1 MEEFLSKLTWSYP
14 DIRVESAYSTPSPA
28 GHSSDP
34 ASPIYP
40 DRPIHPLPRRRLRS
54 RVSPE
59 TAESILYNAAP
70 TSAKPLFSLPFNEP
84 VVFVNGSSP
93 DATSDGLASGEFHR
107 QPFSQGRHGYQFKG
121 SDPDSDGEYADDLVR
136 RYQAQQ
142 NGSFSDHIYNDQR
155 GAVVKAPKMSLPMSA
170 PSSQDSVDGYDSF
183 ENTNNKKKRKIPT
196 SGSLGGHH
204 SSLSAEMASMGI
216 STNRECEVSQ
226 AEMDGGIGHY
236 YGSGSSAVPAASSGT
251 GISGAGR
258 GRYGRNVAR
267 VPSGRSPLGAST
279 NGSNALQA
287 GRQMLHKQDYTSAG
301 HQSARG
307 KNMAWHEQPPASQA
321 GPTYSH
327 LGNSK
332 PPSDQTINQ
341 SRGFATQGTQTSP
354 HTAAGQNQEAPFQGS
369 ANQPAPQKP
378 RKPRRSLAK
387 QLTMAARQRRLQQEY
402 DNYHHPPAPEDT
414 WICEFCEYEMI
425 FGSPPEALIR
435 QYELKDRQDRRR
447 LAEKRR
453 LLAKAKM
460 KGRKGK
466 KGTKNA
472 AKNANA
478 ANTAQ
483 QSAPTPRHELPPD
496 KTSMQNYNTPSE
508 ECVAEAYDDDPPPN
522 PAPLPQ
528 TPSRIPQP
536 IAHAQHQSLR
546 SATNPAGNAD
556 LFTRIGPIN
565 SLALRFDRAGRSSG
579 TAFVTY
585 QHLSD
590 ARLAIREF
598 DGANAHGQPIRLAL
612 LPVAPSHGLR
622 SRAAPIRNPFDTV
635 ERPSR
640 SLFDRIDDP
649 RFGNASRS
657 RGGRSRS
664 RSPGMPRR
672 SDVTKPPPE
681 GVDRYV
687 PSPAGRSRVRSRSPR
702 RSRGGDI
709 GGRGRGGRERRGGRA
724 ENAGARP
731 RKTQD
736 ELDKEMEDYWGP
748 AAGGP
753 GGADTAAIRNS
764 NGLVVDAAPAV
775 VGDEDVDMG
784 VE

>member
-1 MEEFLSKLTWSYP
+1 
-14 DIRVESAYSTPSPA
+14 
-28 GHSSDP
+28 
-34 ASPIYP
+34 
-40 DRPIHPLPRRRLRS
+40 
-54 RVSPE
+54 
-59 TAESILYNAAP
+59 
-70 TSAKPLFSLPFNEP
+70 
-84 VVFVNGSSP
+84 
-93 DATSDGLASGEFHR
+93 
-107 QPFSQGRHGYQFKG
+107 
-121 SDPDSDGEYADDLVR
+121 
-136 RYQAQQ
+136 
-142 NGSFSDHIYNDQR
+142 
-155 GAVVKAPKMSLPMSA
+155 MSLTMSA

-301 HQSARG
+301 HQSARDTTSHVSSEQGIISAAIANAVSLPSAARRGKENVSLLEQQASRKPSSSKTQFTFTCESDSG

-483 QSAPTPRHELPPD
+483 QSAPTQRHEPPPD
-496 KTSMQNYNTPSE
+496 KTPVQNYSTPSE

-546 SATNPAGNAD
+546 SAANPAGNAV
-556 LFTRIGPIN
+556 
-565 SLALRFDRAGRSSG
+565 RAC
-579 TAFVTY
+579 
-585 QHLSD
+585 
-590 ARLAIREF
+590 
-598 DGANAHGQPIRLAL
+598 
-612 LPVAPSHGLR
+612 
-622 SRAAPIRNPFDTV
+622 
-635 ERPSR
+635 
-640 SLFDRIDDP
+640 
-649 RFGNASRS
+649 
-657 RGGRSRS
+657 
-664 RSPGMPRR
+664 
-672 SDVTKPPPE
+672 
-681 GVDRYV
+681 
-687 PSPAGRSRVRSRSPR
+687 
-702 RSRGGDI
+702 
-709 GGRGRGGRERRGGRA
+709 
-724 ENAGARP
+724 
-731 RKTQD
+731 
-736 ELDKEMEDYWGP
+736 
-748 AAGGP
+748 
-753 GGADTAAIRNS
+753 
-764 NGLVVDAAPAV
+764 
-775 VGDEDVDMG
+775 
-784 VE
+784 

>member
-1 MEEFLSKLTWSYP
+1 
-14 DIRVESAYSTPSPA
+14 
-28 GHSSDP
+28 
-34 ASPIYP
+34 
-40 DRPIHPLPRRRLRS
+40 
-54 RVSPE
+54 
-59 TAESILYNAAP
+59 
-70 TSAKPLFSLPFNEP
+70 
-84 VVFVNGSSP
+84 
-93 DATSDGLASGEFHR
+93 
-107 QPFSQGRHGYQFKG
+107 
-121 SDPDSDGEYADDLVR
+121 
-136 RYQAQQ
+136 
-142 NGSFSDHIYNDQR
+142 
-155 GAVVKAPKMSLPMSA
+155 MSLPMSA

-204 SSLSAEMASMGI
+204 TSLSAEMASMDTT
-216 STNRECEVSQ
+216 S
-226 AEMDGGIGHY
+226 H
-236 YGSGSSAVPAASSGT
+236 
-251 GISGAGR
+251 
-258 GRYGRNVAR
+258 
-267 VPSGRSPLGAST
+267 VPSEQGIISAAIANAVSLPSAARKGKENVSLLEQQASRKPSSSKT
-279 NGSNALQA
+279 QFTFTCES
-287 GRQMLHKQDYTSAG
+287 DS
-301 HQSARG
+301 G

-387 QLTMAARQRRLQQEY
+387 QLTMASRQRRLQQEY
-402 DNYHHPPAPEDT
+402 DNYHHPPAPEET

-496 KTSMQNYNTPSE
+496 KTSVQNYNTPSE

-546 SATNPAGNAD
+546 FLHLLTLRPHIESVLRDSEFCEPRDGSIVASLTACLMKANLMTFDLGTNRQLYEQKTKILTMSGSMTDTMTILKD

-590 ARLAIREF
+590 ARRAIREF

-731 RKTQD
+731 RKTQE

-748 AAGGP
+748 AAGVP

-764 NGLVVDAAPAV
+764 NGLVFDAAPAV